1 MNRKPPSRLTLLT
14 PFAIMAVIIALHG
27 AYWVFMS
34 GQIRQT
40 ADSWIAE
47 QEAAGYAV
55 SHEGLAVSGYP
66 FRFSV
71 RAIAPALAAPPE
83 AGGWSI
89 AYDRVAASAQ
99 FYNLNHWI
107 LVLDGR
113 GELAADIDGVPARY
127 AIEAASLR
135 LSLTGEDGANTRLG
149 AEAEALA
156 ITALEGPEPV
166 LARVERLAMTGLLS
180 DTDVLRLRIDL
191 SGADTGAGVLPDR
204 ILGAFGA
211 RAEDIRLHA
220 DLTGWSALAGSADP
234 LAWTRSGGALEI
246 NQALLDWGPAQ
257 ASGSGQLRLDE
268 TLMPEGRLSV
278 VVSNPERLASALVAA
293 GLVNEEQ
300 GQALRLA
307 ALMAPP
313 RQDGIALP
321 FRLQGGA
328 VFLGP
333 ARLGG
338 TRRTGREPEPAESD
352 PT

>member
-1 MNRKPPSRLTLLT
+1 MNRTSPSRAALLI
-14 PFAIMAVIIALHG
+14 PFALLALVIAVHG
-27 AYWVFMS
+27 AYWVYTS
-34 GQIRQT
+34 GQIR
-40 ADSWIAE
+40 AAAHAWIEE
-47 QEAAGYAV
+47 QEAQGYDVA
-55 SHEGLAVSGYP
+55 HEGLAVSGYP

-71 RAIAPALAAPPE
+71 RAVAPALTAPDA

-113 GELAADIDGVPARY
+113 GEFATDVDGAPARY
-127 AIEAASLR
+127 QIEAASLR
-135 LSLTGEDGANTRLG
+135 LSVTGENGANTRIG

-156 ITALEGPEPV
+156 VTALEGPEPAF
-166 LARVERLAMTGLLS
+166 ARIERLALAGVLS
-180 DTDVLRLRIDL
+180 NTDILRLRVDM
-191 SGADTGAGVLPDR
+191 SGAETGAGVMPER
-204 ILGAFGA
+204 ILGAFGG
-211 RAEDIRLHA
+211 RAEEIRLLA
-220 DLTGWSALAGSADP
+220 DVTVWSALAGSGDP
-234 LAWTRSGGALEI
+234 LAWTRGGGALEV

-257 ASGSGQLRLDE
+257 ATGSGRLRLDE
-268 TLMPEGRLSV
+268 RLSPEGRLSV

-300 GQALRLA
+300 AQALRLA

-321 FRLQGGA
+321 FRLQDGA

-338 TRRTGREPEPAESD
+338 ARRAAAEPD
-352 PT
+352 PI

>member
-1 MNRKPPSRLTLLT
+1 MSRNPPSRLALLA
-14 PFAIMAVIIALHG
+14 PFAIMAVIIVLHG

-34 GQIRQT
+34 GQIRT
-40 ADSWIAE
+40 AADGWIAE
-47 QEAAGYAV
+47 QEAAGYGV
-55 SHEGLAVSGYP
+55 SHQGLSVSGYP

-83 AGGWSI
+83 AGGWSMT
-89 AYDRVAASAQ
+89 YERVAASAQ

-113 GELAADIDGVPARY
+113 GELATQIDGHPARY
-127 AIEAASLR
+127 AIEAASAR
-135 LSLTGEDGANTRLG
+135 LSMTGNNGANTRIG

-156 ITALEGPEPV
+156 VTALEGPEPV
-166 LARVERLAMTGLLS
+166 FARIERLAMTGLLS
-180 DTDVLRLRIDL
+180 DADVLRLRLDMT
-191 SGADTGAGVLPDR
+191 GADTGTGVLPER
-204 ILGAFGA
+204 LLGAFGP
-211 RAEDIRLHA
+211 RAGIIRLHA
-220 DLTGWSALAGSADP
+220 DLTVWSALAGSVDP
-234 LAWTRSGGALEI
+234 LAWTRGGGALEV

-268 TLMPEGRLSV
+268 ALMPEGRLSV
-278 VVSNPERLASALVAA
+278 VVSNPERLAGALVTA

-300 GQALRLA
+300 AQALRLA

-321 FRLQGGA
+321 FRLQDGA

-333 ARLGG
+333 ARLGA
-338 TRRTGREPEPAESD
+338 TRRTGLEPGPSDTD